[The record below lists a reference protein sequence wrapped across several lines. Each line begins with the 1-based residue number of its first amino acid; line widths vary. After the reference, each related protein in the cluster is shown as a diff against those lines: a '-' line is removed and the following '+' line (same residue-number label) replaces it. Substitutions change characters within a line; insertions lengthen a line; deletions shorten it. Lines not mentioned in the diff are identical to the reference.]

1 MFFVNDDDPAE
12 NKAVCD
18 LVNSGLDP
26 GLLLKATFSF
36 YVKQLEQFY
45 LDKAISWKFALVYS
59 MG

>member
-26 GLLLKATFSF
+26 VFTQGDL
-36 YVKQLEQFY
+36 
-45 LDKAISWKFALVYS
+45 
-59 MG
+59 